1 MSGDGAAP
9 EMGGRRA
16 RGSGGE
22 DADDVAGPNDWSPP
36 ARILVGIAS
45 LVVIIAG
52 IQAASSIV
60 TPVLVAVF
68 LAAILASPVT
78 WLERRRVPRGA
89 AVLLVT
95 LGTVGVVSG
104 LGVFIGTAL
113 SGFLDTLPV
122 YQARLEHQLD
132 QFVAWLRSYGLG
144 VSLQELWD
152 GVEPG
157 RALQLIGSLLSG
169 VGGLV
174 SNGVLIL
181 LIVVFILLEGE
192 SLAVKLRAAF
202 GQNAEALQQLGKFLD
217 SFKVYVAIKTLMSL
231 ATGVLIWLMLTL
243 LGIDFPRV
251 WGLLAFLLNYIPNIG
266 SIIAAVPAVLLALV
280 QYGPTKA
287 LVVIIG
293 YLVVNNVLGVAI
305 EPRLM
310 GRGVGLSPLVV
321 FLSLILWAWVLGP
334 VGMVLAVPLMVGLK
348 LALEVSDSTRW
359 LAILLGPAS
368 ELGGPAQADRPGA
381 SS

>member
-1 MSGDGAAP
+1 MAEEKQG
-9 EMGGRRA
+9 
-16 RGSGGE
+16 
-22 DADDVAGPNDWSPP
+22 SPP
-36 ARILVGIAS
+36 TRILVVCAA
-45 LVVIIAG
+45 LVIVIAG
-52 IQAASSIV
+52 IRAASAIV
-60 TPVLVAVF
+60 TPVLVALF
-68 LAAILASPVT
+68 LAASLVSPVV
-78 WLERRRVPRGA
+78 WLEQRRVPRTI
-89 AVLLVT
+89 AVLLVV
-95 LGTVGVVSG
+95 LATVGVITG
-104 LGVFIGTAL
+104 LGAVIGA
-113 SGFLDTLPV
+113 SVGGFLNAMPL
-122 YQARLEHQLD
+122 YQARLDQQFTQLLT
-132 QFVAWLRSYGLG
+132 WLQGYGLTISRDTILAG
-144 VSLQELWD
+144 MD
-152 GVEPG
+152 PG
-157 RALQLIGSLLSG
+157 RAMQVIGGLLSG
-169 VGGLV
+169 LGGLV
-174 SNGVLIL
+174 SNGLLIL
-181 LIVVFILLEGE
+181 LIVVFILFEDE
-192 SLAVKLRAAF
+192 SLANKLHRAL
-202 GQNAEALQQLGKFLD
+202 GQRPGVLEQLGKFLG

-368 ELGGPAQADRPGA
+368 ELRGPAQADRPGA

>member
-1 MSGDGAAP
+1 M
-9 EMGGRRA
+9 ERERK
-16 RGSGGE
+16 
-22 DADDVAGPNDWSPP
+22 DADDVAGSNDWPSPG
-36 ARILVGIAS
+36 RMLVGVAS

-78 WLERRRVPRGA
+78 WLERHRVPRGA

-95 LGTVGVVSG
+95 LGTLGVVGGVGVLIG
-104 LGVFIGTAL
+104 AALGRFVDA
-113 SGFLDTLPV
+113 LPV
-122 YQARLEHQLD
+122 YQARLERQFD
-132 QFVAWLRSYGLG
+132 QFAAWLGSYGLG
-144 VSLQELWD
+144 ISLQELWH

-157 RALQLIGSLLSG
+157 RALHLIGNLLTE

-174 SNGVLIL
+174 GNGVLTL
-181 LIVVFILLEGE
+181 LIVAFILLEGK

-202 GQNAEALQQLGKFLD
+202 GQDAEALRQLGRFLD
-217 SFKVYVAIKTLMSL
+217 AFKVYVAIKTLMSL
-231 ATGVLIWLMLTL
+231 ATGALVWLLL
-243 LGIDFPRV
+243 RVLGIDFPRI

-287 LVVIIG
+287 LLVVAG

-348 LALEVSDSTRW
+348 LALEVSESTRW

-368 ELGGPAQADRPGA
+368 ELDGPAHADRPGA
-381 SS
+381 PS